1 MTTHMTDAVHVNMRK
16 ALVPQVDVC
25 NQPGRSLCFG
35 RVLHVQAVQ
44 PVTHGS
50 LDQHFVVIHNLALVL
65 VEDRLFTG
73 AGYHTN
79 GQHVVRH
86 DRGVHNVPAPI
97 LDMFSGYSY
106 GHLNYAPADA
116 LH

>member
-1 MTTHMTDAVHVNMRK
+1 M
-16 ALVPQVDVC
+16 PQIYFC
-25 NQPGRSLCFG
+25 NQPGRGRRFG
-35 RVLHVQAVQ
+35 RVVHVQAVQ
-44 PVTHGS
+44 RVTHGS
-50 LDQHFVVIHNLALVL
+50 HDQHFYVFHNLARVL

-86 DRGVHNVPAPI
+86 DRCVHNVPAPI
-97 LDMFSGYSY
+97 LDMFSGYAY
-106 GHLNYAPADA
+106 GHLNYAPANA